1 MTREKK
7 LALIIGLISVLL
19 ILVYQTQTAEAYTLP
34 TQLTVY
40 LRPDEGLN
48 GTEALV
54 MVRVLPP
61 SGSKPFYLY
70 VFCDGISLVERE
82 PSEEAW
88 WESTSIRYAY
98 SWDLTIT
105 IPAESTTG
113 NHTVDVW
120 LEYTLGRFI
129 KREATFTVTGP
140 PFIEVIQGET
150 NEYEER
156 FKEIEEKIDARE
168 PGPQG
173 PRGVQ
178 GVQGPPGT
186 PGVSVRGPIGPT
198 GSVGPQGPPGPV
210 SMMAD
215 KRSMVATVVSV
226 ISLLLSIVVLLLGDR
241 K

>member
-54 MVRVLPP
+54 MVRVRPE
-61 SGSKPFYLY
+61 SGSSIFYLY
-70 VFCDGISLVERE
+70 VFYDGVSLVERE
-82 PSEEAW
+82 PSEE
-88 WESTSIRYAY
+88 TSAQRYAY
-98 SWDLTIT
+98 SWDMTIT

-113 NHTVDVW
+113 NHTIDVW

-129 KREATFTVTGP
+129 KCEATFTVTDNP
-140 PFIEVIQGET
+140 PFIEVIQGVDGAAGAT
-150 NEYEER
+150 GPRGAPGPIGNV
-156 FKEIEEKIDARE
+156 
-168 PGPQG
+168 GPQG
-173 PRGVQ
+173 LRGPQ
-178 GVQGPPGT
+178 GAGPPG
-186 PGVSVRGPIGPT
+186 PEGPQ
-198 GSVGPQGPPGPV
+198 GPQGPPGPI

-215 KRSMVATVVSV
+215 KRSMIATVVSV
-226 ISLLLSIVVLLLGDR
+226 ISLLLSIVVLLLSGPWPKR
-241 K
+241 